1 MERQLVPRPS
11 DMSKHT
17 RVYGGWPRREAGQG
31 GNIARALSRVG
42 EVVRN
47 ILHADHAYHA
57 GRGAPAGLR
66 SGAQREI
73 TSRRSPHGENRG
85 GLALR
90 DAGAAS
96 TRARGRSHTRLR
108 SRSRSRSPFDSL
120 GRCRRIGPRSSPSL
134 VGSGAS
140 IISSKVVSSSA
151 KAAMTIASTGVS
163 LLVLPEVRTKS
174 SRCDSI
180 APKTRSLRSARVPRA
195 RPASMQLP

>member
-1 MERQLVPRPS
+1 MERRPYETERHVEAHPSVRRLAAAGSGPRWKHRSRSLPRGGSRAEHPARGPRVPRGP
-11 DMSKHT
+11 
-17 RVYGGWPRREAGQG
+17 RCPRWPPQRR
-31 GNIARALSRVG
+31 
-42 EVVRN
+42 
-47 ILHADHAYHA
+47 
-57 GRGAPAGLR
+57 
-66 SGAQREI
+66 QREI

-85 GLALR
+85 GLVLP

-96 TRARGRSHTRLR
+96 ARARRRSHTRLQ
-108 SRSRSRSPFDSL
+108 SRSRRRSPFDSL
-120 GRCRRIGPRSSPSL
+120 GGCRRIGPRSSPSL